1 MTFYATQSL
10 EAFISPVKSYKC
22 SAAHFRTVAYKD
34 QLRVLQLQVQRT
46 PVGPSLNLFCSSPEI
61 ASLQQS
67 AFFMFCD

>member
-1 MTFYATQSL
+1 MNKHLVCQRK
-10 EAFISPVKSYKC
+10 EAFVSPVKSYKC
-22 SAAHFRTVAYKD
+22 SAAPFRTVAYKD
-34 QLRVLQLQVQRT
+34 QLRVLQLQRT